1 MDRVF
6 LDANILFSA
15 AWREDSGLTRLW
27 KLKQIVLLTST
38 YAFEEAYRN
47 LPNPQQR
54 ERLRHLTAGME
65 IVEVSTAEG
74 PLADEVDLPANDL
87 PILAAAIATAATHL
101 LTGDR
106 RAFGRYYGKTLSG
119 VQILR
124 PASYLETK

>member
-6 LDANILFSA
+6 LDANILFLA

-27 KLKQIVLLTST
+27 KLKQTVLLTST

-54 ERLRHLTAGME
+54 ERLRQLTADIE
-65 IVEVSTAEG
+65 IVEVSIPDG
-74 PLADEVDLPANDL
+74 PLVDEVDLPANDR